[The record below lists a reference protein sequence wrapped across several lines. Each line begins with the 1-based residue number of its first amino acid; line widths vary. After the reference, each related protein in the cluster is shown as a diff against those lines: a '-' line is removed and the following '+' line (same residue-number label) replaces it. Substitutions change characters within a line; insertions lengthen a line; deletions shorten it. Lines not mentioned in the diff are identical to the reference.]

1 MIQIHQAVLCVSLR
15 SLMFLFAVDVIFLF
29 YCFCIQQL
37 HFGFGSGMLIC
48 WLVLIL
54 RDREPLDANL
64 LKQRNKEQVKVPK
77 ILVSES
83 EMQDT

>member
-1 MIQIHQAVLCVSLR
+1 
-15 SLMFLFAVDVIFLF
+15 MFLLAVDTVFLF

-37 HFGFGSGMLIC
+37 YFGFGSGMLIC

-54 RDREPLDANL
+54 GDRDSLDANL
-64 LKQRNKEQVKVPK
+64 SKKRNKEQIKVPK

-83 EMQDT
+83 EMQDSVNSS

>member
-1 MIQIHQAVLCVSLR
+1 
-15 SLMFLFAVDVIFLF
+15 
-29 YCFCIQQL
+29 
-37 HFGFGSGMLIC
+37 MLIC

-54 RDREPLDANL
+54 GDRDSLDANL
-64 LKQRNKEQVKVPK
+64 SKKRNKEQIKVPK